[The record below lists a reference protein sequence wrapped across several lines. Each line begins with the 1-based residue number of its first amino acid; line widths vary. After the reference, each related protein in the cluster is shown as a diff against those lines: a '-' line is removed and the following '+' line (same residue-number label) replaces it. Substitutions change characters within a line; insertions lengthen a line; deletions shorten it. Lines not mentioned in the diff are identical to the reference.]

1 MRAHCRAGGI
11 GGFTVKD
18 FMLRVLRSNWY
29 YALLAISVLAC
40 LAVAYGIFRVV
51 ATGRPW
57 PFG

>member
-1 MRAHCRAGGI
+1 M
-11 GGFTVKD
+11 KD
-18 FMLRVLRSNWY
+18 FMLRLLRSNWY
-29 YALLAISVLAC
+29 YVIVAISVLAC